1 MKKTLYEFLGVEPN
15 ATPEEIKAA
24 AQQLARKFHPSKYPG
39 NPRVV
44 ARFNQIKRVYNTLA
58 NPQKRADYDAT
69 LEKAMPQSN
78 TAPPLISS
86 PTTAADLPPKNQ
98 SESHYFAQSEKILY
112 RAYIHW
118 FGYVKAL
125 FLSGIAA
132 YLLWFSDPLLE
143 KFIGTMPFG
152 HNQRLYLQWILL
164 GLFWLGIFLL
174 LQTLLIQLTTTLMI
188 TSQQIIASMGLIFKQ
203 HFSMTPEQF
212 EHLEIQQSRL
222 GKIFGFGTLKLR
234 GTKGSRGVGGIAI
247 KIYNIAAPHQFEKQL
262 GRFIKKNAQ

>member
-58 NPQKRADYDAT
+58 NPQRRADYDAT
-69 LEKAMPQSN
+69 LEKAISKSN
-78 TAPPLISS
+78 TASPLISS
-86 PTTAADLPPKNQ
+86 PTTATDLSAKNP
-98 SESHYFAQSEKILY
+98 SEPHYFAQSEKIIY

-125 FLSGIAA
+125 FLIGIAA
-132 YLLWFSDPLLE
+132 YLLWFSDFPLE
-143 KFIGTMPFG
+143 KFIETMPFG
-152 HNQRLYLQWILL
+152 HNQRLYFQWSLL
-164 GLFWLGIFLL
+164 SLFWLGIFLL
-174 LQTLLIQLTTTLMI
+174 LQTLLIQLTTTLII

-203 HFSMTPEQF
+203 NLSIRPEQF
-212 EHLEIQQSRL
+212 EQLEIQQSQL

-234 GTKGSRGVGGIAI
+234 GTKGRGVGGIAI
-247 KIYNIAAPHQFEKQL
+247 KIYNIAAPHQFEQQL
-262 GRFIKKNAQ
+262 WRFLKTNAQ